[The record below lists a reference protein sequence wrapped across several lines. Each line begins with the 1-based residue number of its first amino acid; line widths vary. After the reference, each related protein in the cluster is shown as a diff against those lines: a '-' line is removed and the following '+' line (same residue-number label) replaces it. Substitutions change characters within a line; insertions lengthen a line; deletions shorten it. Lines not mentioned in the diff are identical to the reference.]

1 MTIVAMVM
9 AAALL
14 AGPEDTRRLEAE
26 LKLAQSE
33 NRALRATVKRL
44 ENDNVWLTGEVK
56 RLNELVEKLKAQ
68 VAGLSKQVAEV
79 GLEPRPADDQSAKPA
94 PPSRDGPPADFDSFE
109 AIIDA
114 FPAKAYPNGSEAPGR
129 VSAKALEW
137 FRAEVIGKTV
147 TISFRADSVDIPA
160 PGKAVTPAVQ
170 GAGATKD
177 AQVEGRACSWR
188 CASVNAQFG
197 ATGAVQIRAVKL
209 GDTVLVHG
217 RVERGIVTVQRL
229 VGRDGKI
236 SFAGLVT
243 MSLTGCKLVKVVPAK
258 AKPPDGQQAA
268 GG

>member
-9 AAALL
+9 GAALL
-14 AGPEDTRRLEAE
+14 AGPQDTRQMAAE

-44 ENDNVWLTGEVK
+44 DSDNVWLTGEVK
-56 RLNELVEKLKAQ
+56 RLNEVVEKLKAQ
-68 VAGLSKQVAEV
+68 VAELSKQAAEGAGV
-79 GLEPRPADDQSAKPA
+79 EPAKAAPARQE
-94 PPSRDGPPADFDSFE
+94 GPPADFGSFA
-109 AIIDA
+109 AIIEA
-114 FPAKAYPNGSEAPGR
+114 FPAEAYPKGSEARGR

-137 FRAEVIGKTV
+137 FRTEVIGRTV
-147 TISFRADSVDIPA
+147 AVSFRADSVDIPA
-160 PGKAVTPAVQ
+160 PGKVVTPAVQ
-170 GAGATKD
+170 GAGATID
-177 AQVEGRACSWR
+177 VQVDGRACSWR
-188 CASVNAQFG
+188 CASVNAQFDAAG
-197 ATGAVQIRAVKL
+197 ARQIQPVKP

-217 RVERGIVTVQRL
+217 RVERGIVTVQRV

-258 AKPPDGQQAA
+258 AKPPDGRQAA